1 MPRADVIIPTYNA
14 GPLLRRAVGSALA
27 LPLVE
32 RVIVVDDGS
41 DSPPELDP
49 DPRLTVMR
57 QPNAGPAAARNTGI
71 DASTADWIIFCD
83 ADDAL
88 LPAIADSL
96 ALAEK
101 HRSAACVSGRVEVFP
116 DHSRHDRPAPEDW
129 TGKPLASPGLIF
141 KPIAL
146 FGTPGLI
153 ISRHA
158 INKSGGGVRFD
169 PTLHHGEDRD
179 FIRRVAEVGP
189 VAVSPALA
197 VEYTKHL
204 SDADNLNAP
213 RHMERR
219 VRNFLT
225 ILERHYDAESG
236 PYFRESALWLL
247 NASSK
252 ARVSD
257 ATWRAL
263 TDVFHDRKWKIPLKP
278 RLRRL
283 LRRPP
288 RAA

>member
-1 MPRADVIIPTYNA
+1 MPRADVVIPTYNA

-32 RVIVVDDGS
+32 RVVVVDDGS

-57 QPNAGPAAARNTGI
+57 QPNAGPAAARNSGI

-88 LPAIADSL
+88 LPTISDSL
-96 ALAEK
+96 ALAEMHK
-101 HRSAACVSGRVEVFP
+101 AAACVSGRVEVFP
-116 DHSRHDRPAPEDW
+116 DGSRHDRPAPAKW
-129 TGKPLASPGLIF
+129 AGKPLASPGLVF

-153 ISRHA
+153 VSRHA
-158 INKSGGGVRFD
+158 IAQGTRFD

-179 FIRRVAEVGP
+179 FIRRAAGAGP
-189 VAVSPALA
+189 LVVSAALA
-197 VEYTKHL
+197 VEYTKHP

-213 RHMERR
+213 RHLERR

-225 ILERHYDAESG
+225 ILDRHYDAESG

-252 ARVSD
+252 ARVPD

-263 TDVFHDRKWKIPLKP
+263 TDAFHARKWQIPLKP

-283 LRRPP
+283 IRRP
-288 RAA
+288 

>member
-1 MPRADVIIPTYNA
+1 MPRADVVIPTYNA
-14 GPLLRRAVGSALA
+14 GPSLRRAVDSALT
-27 LPLVE
+27 LPMVA

-41 DSPPELDP
+41 SEPPQLAA
-49 DPRLTVMR
+49 DPRLTVIR
-57 QPNAGPAAARNTGI
+57 QQNAGPAAARNAGI

-101 HRSAACVSGRVEVFP
+101 HKAAACVSGRVEVFP

-197 VEYTKHL
+197 VEYTKHP

-225 ILERHYDAESG
+225 ILDRHHDAESG

-252 ARVSD
+252 ARVPASSWD
-257 ATWRAL
+257 ALIAA
-263 TDVFHDRKWKIPLKP
+263 FHVHNWAVPIKP
-278 RLRRL
+278 RLRRF